1 VRVTPGVRQD
11 ALGGVRDGVLLVRL
25 AAPPVE
31 GRANAALL
39 RYLGRLLGVPPSALA
54 VARGAAARE
63 KLLRVSGLD
72 AATVRARVD
81 AAL

>member
-1 VRVTPGVRQD
+1 
-11 ALGGVRDGVLLVRL
+11 
-25 AAPPVE
+25 VE